1 MIALIAGSL
10 SMGISGQGLSASD
23 KQIVESAR
31 SKYYNLEELGFQ
43 SATCKVNFDFS
54 TIPSLAAEDKETTYR
69 LLRAV
74 RFSLNLEG
82 KNPSVLYSYPSG
94 TTDTAQQRAAPT
106 TNLLKS
112 LATGVFQTWPT
123 KGLRGPIPAFDSQI
137 QGVVATNDGYVVTL
151 KVPGGPVQV
160 EINKDYLVRRIVSV
174 GGKIDER
181 PLYSPTPDGLIFS
194 GVYVIDDSEQG
205 GRVEVQYEL
214 ENTIVDGLRLPTFV
228 HLRVNQNIDV
238 KFSLS
243 DCSVERGRV
252 LSVKPPAV
260 PDQK

>member
-1 MIALIAGSL
+1 MA
-10 SMGISGQGLSASD
+10 ISGQGLSTSE

-31 SKYYNLEELGFQ
+31 SKYYNLEGLGFQ

-54 TIPSLAAEDKETTYR
+54 TIPSLAAEDKEATYR
-69 LLRAV
+69 LLRAI
-74 RFSLNLEG
+74 RFSLNLER
-82 KNPSVLYSYPSG
+82 KNPSVFYSYPLG
-94 TTDTAQQRAAPT
+94 TSDTAQQRAAPT

-112 LATGVFQTWPT
+112 LAMGVFQTWPT

-137 QGVVATNDGYVVTL
+137 QGAVATDDGYVVTL

-160 EINKDYLVRRIVSV
+160 EMNKDYLVRRIVSV

-181 PLYSPTPDGLIFS
+181 PLYAATPEGLIFA

-243 DCSVERGRV
+243 DCSVEKGRV
-252 LSVKPPAV
+252 LFLKPPAV
-260 PDQK
+260 ADQK